1 MVTDNRNWVL
11 FFQGPTAHELMHKS
25 GLGPRPKN
33 TDFPLLSLLRSCLVA
48 DNTMVRQLRDVRFLC
63 ISANEMTRTGS
74 NPTPW
79 ASKMKPAKSSALFF
93 FGLAGAVASTF
104 FKMRASRSVVD
115 EPNAIRSSAR
125 LSNRSQ
131 FGCELSL
138 RGVAPDGAR
147 KRSFEARD
155 SGPFAARR
163 PDAWGA
169 ETARRADTYVLTRG

>member
-33 TDFPLLSLLRSCLVA
+33 TDFPLLSLLRSCPVA

-79 ASKMKPAKSSALFF
+79 ATKVRRAKLRSKRYMAAGEAGLLLAEVSA
-93 FGLAGAVASTF
+93 A
-104 FKMRASRSVVD
+104 
-115 EPNAIRSSAR
+115 RSS
-125 LSNRSQ
+125 SMSV
-131 FGCELSL
+131 SH
-138 RGVAPDGAR
+138 
-147 KRSFEARD
+147 
-155 SGPFAARR
+155 SG
-163 PDAWGA
+163 
-169 ETARRADTYVLTRG
+169 